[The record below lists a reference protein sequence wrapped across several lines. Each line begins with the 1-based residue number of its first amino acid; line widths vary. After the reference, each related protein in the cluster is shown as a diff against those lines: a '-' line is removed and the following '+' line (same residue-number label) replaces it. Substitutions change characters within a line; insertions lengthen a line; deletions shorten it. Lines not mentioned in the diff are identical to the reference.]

1 MFSIHFGY
9 GLIDIFL
16 VTLENFIYNLP
27 SNNPFTRRGLVHPP
41 RSMSMGSMSILLKH
55 VKNRHPHSEIISHAI
70 QQSKSCRQGSLS
82 SPDLT
87 SYGEMHWDLTSD
99 IMPHIRWKLGG
110 CLFTELYA
118 VWIFV
123 SCKCNFIIVIN
134 NYTMLPPLHL
144 NPLCWVSQL
153 QNWKSVISGIRIYV
167 AVEQQGILWSLCE
180 IGQSSGEL
188 VHFVVEWLWWQGLSV
203 WWW

>member
-1 MFSIHFGY
+1 MVAVGSICLHIVFLFVFLFFYFCCVFLHCFVKHKYGSVNKMFSIHFGY
-9 GLIDIFL
+9 ELIDIFL

-110 CLFTELYA
+110 CLCTELYA
-118 VWIFV
+118 V
-123 SCKCNFIIVIN
+123 
-134 NYTMLPPLHL
+134 
-144 NPLCWVSQL
+144 
-153 QNWKSVISGIRIYV
+153 
-167 AVEQQGILWSLCE
+167 
-180 IGQSSGEL
+180 
-188 VHFVVEWLWWQGLSV
+188 
-203 WWW
+203 